1 MPSAAP
7 SAAAA
12 ARLLRTHLVFGAN
25 TDVGKT
31 VVTAGLFRAR
41 LLKAA
46 SGAGRFRKS
55 QGAMAGERPIDVDA
69 SLRSADKTAPAS
81 AASAA
86 THYIKPLQCGGSD
99 EGWVRRHV
107 EIPSGGANETSFT
120 PPPYSAATLYRW
132 EMAASP
138 HLASRVEKAPVSD
151 EKIIK
156 SLIDALTTMEDESI
170 ESKDEMT
177 AQPSILVETAGGVLS
192 PSSASPDNSLTTHAR
207 GVPSS
212 DDGGGGSDPLS
223 WGWSTQAD
231 LYQPLGLPVV
241 LVGDGRLGG
250 ISCTLSALE
259 SLAVRGYDVQGIVV
273 VDDGGGY
280 GNVAA
285 LREYAASQASSHV
298 RGQEFPFARQSYQV
312 DPKES
317 ILSLPPLPPEP
328 EPLTSWYQSKEVE
341 EGLDAFEDRLEYLW
355 NKERGREDQLLSQGY
370 FTLPPV

>member
-1 MPSAAP
+1 MPSAVP

-31 VVTAGLFRAR
+31 VVTAGLLRAR

-46 SGAGRFRKS
+46 SSAG
-55 QGAMAGERPIDVDA
+55 
-69 SLRSADKTAPAS
+69 SADKTAPAS
-81 AASAA
+81 AASP
-86 THYIKPLQCGGSD
+86 TTYYIKPLQCGGSD
-99 EGWVRRHV
+99 ESWVRRHV
-107 EIPSGGANETSFT
+107 EIPSGGPNETSST
-120 PPPYSAATLYRW
+120 PPPYSAQTIFRW
-132 EMAASP
+132 EMGASP

-151 EKIIK
+151 EQIVK
-156 SLIDALTTMEDESI
+156 SLTDALATMEDEGI
-170 ESKDEMT
+170 ENKDKMT

-192 PSSASPDNSLTTHAR
+192 PASASPDNSLTTHAK
-207 GVPSS
+207 GVQS
-212 DDGGGGSDPLS
+212 DDDDDGSDPLS

-285 LREYAASQASSHV
+285 LREYASSQSSSHV

-341 EGLDAFEDRLEYLW
+341 KGLDAFEDRLEYLW

>member
-1 MPSAAP
+1 MPSAVP

-31 VVTAGLFRAR
+31 VVTAGLLRAR

-46 SGAGRFRKS
+46 SGA
-55 QGAMAGERPIDVDA
+55 A
-69 SLRSADKTAPAS
+69 AS
-81 AASAA
+81 AASTA

-120 PPPYSAATLYRW
+120 PPPYSARTLFRW

-151 EKIIK
+151 EKIVK
-156 SLIDALTTMEDESI
+156 SLTDALTTMEDESI

-177 AQPSILVETAGGVLS
+177 LQPSILVETAGGALS

-212 DDGGGGSDPLS
+212 ADDDDGGSDPLS

-231 LYQPLGLPVV
+231 LYQALGLPVV

-285 LREYAASQASSHV
+285 LREYAASQSSSHV

-355 NKERGREDQLLSQGY
+355 NKERGREDQLSSQGY

>member
-1 MPSAAP
+1 MPSAVP

-31 VVTAGLFRAR
+31 VVAAGLARAR

-46 SGAGRFRKS
+46 
-55 QGAMAGERPIDVDA
+55 
-69 SLRSADKTAPAS
+69 T
-81 AASAA
+81 AASDAAVASPA

-99 EGWVRRHV
+99 EGWVRRHA
-107 EIPSGGANETSFT
+107 EITSTATDLT
-120 PPPYSAATLYRW
+120 PISSYSAQTLFRW
-132 EMAASP
+132 EMASSP
-138 HLASRVEKAPVSD
+138 HLASRVEKVPVSD
-151 EKIIK
+151 DEVLK
-156 SLIDALTTMEDESI
+156 SLTDALTTMEDESVANSGEATI
-170 ESKDEMT
+170 QS
-177 AQPSILVETAGGVLS
+177 SILVETAGGVLS

-212 DDGGGGSDPLS
+212 DEGGSDPLS

-259 SLAVRGYDVQGIVV
+259 SLAVRGYDVHGIVV

-280 GNVAA
+280 GSHGNVSA
-285 LREYAASQASSHV
+285 LREYAASQSSSHV
-298 RGQEFPFARQSYQV
+298 RGQEFPFARQTYQV
-312 DPKES
+312 DPVDS
-317 ILSLPPLPPEP
+317 ILSLPPLPLEP
-328 EPLTSWYQSKEVE
+328 EPLKSWYQSAEVE
-341 EGLDAFEDRLEYLW
+341 EGLAAFEDRLEDLW
-355 NKERGREDQLLSQGY
+355 NKERGREDQLSSHGY

>member
-1 MPSAAP
+1 MPSAVP

-31 VVTAGLFRAR
+31 VVTAGLLRAR
-41 LLKAA
+41 LLKVTSAPPGGNADETA
-46 SGAGRFRKS
+46 S
-55 QGAMAGERPIDVDA
+55 
-69 SLRSADKTAPAS
+69 AS
-81 AASAA
+81 AAACA
-86 THYIKPLQCGGSD
+86 TTHYIKPLQCGGSD

-107 EIPSGGANETSFT
+107 EIPSGCTTGAPAT
-120 PPPYSAATLYRW
+120 PSPCYSAQTLFRW
-132 EMAASP
+132 ETAASP

-151 EKIIK
+151 EKIVK
-156 SLIDALTTMEDESI
+156 SLTDALTNMEDEYVENKAKI
-170 ESKDEMT
+170 T
-177 AQPSILVETAGGVLS
+177 TQPSILAETAGGVLS

-212 DDGGGGSDPLS
+212 DDDGNSDPLS

-259 SLAVRGYDVQGIVV
+259 SLAVRGYDVQGIVI

-285 LREYAASQASSHV
+285 LQEYAASQSSSHV

-312 DPKES
+312 DPKQS

-328 EPLTSWYQSKEVE
+328 EPLTPWYQSKEVE

-370 FTLPPV
+370 YTLPPV

>member
-1 MPSAAP
+1 MPYAAP

-12 ARLLRTHLVFGAN
+12 AATAARTLRAHLVFGAN

-31 VVTAGLFRAR
+31 VVTAGLLRAR

-46 SGAGRFRKS
+46 
-55 QGAMAGERPIDVDA
+55 
-69 SLRSADKTAPAS
+69 TAPGGETTS
-81 AASAA
+81 APTA
-86 THYIKPLQCGGSD
+86 HYIKPLQCGGSD

-107 EIPSGGANETSFT
+107 EIPPRGARGSSAS
-120 PPPYSAATLYRW
+120 PPLHMYSARTLFRW

-138 HLASRVEKAPVSD
+138 HLASRQENAPQSD
-151 EKIIK
+151 NKIVN
-156 SLIDALTTMEDESI
+156 SLTDALATMEDEFV
-170 ESKDEMT
+170 ESRDEM
-177 AQPSILVETAGGVLS
+177 ARAPSILVETAGGVLS
-192 PSSASPDNSLTTHAR
+192 PTSASPDNNTTAHSKGA
-207 GVPSS
+207 PSN
-212 DDGGGGSDPLS
+212 DEAGGSDPMS

-231 LYQPLGLPVV
+231 LYQSLGLPVV

-285 LREYAASQASSHV
+285 LREYAASQSSSHV
-298 RGQEFPFARQSYQV
+298 RGQEFPFSRQSYQV
-312 DPKES
+312 DPAES

-328 EPLTSWYQSKEVE
+328 EPLASWYQSVEVE
-341 EGLDAFEDRLEYLW
+341 EGLDAFEDRIEYLW
-355 NKERGREDQLLSQGY
+355 NKERGRENQLLSQGY
-370 FTLPPV
+370 YTLPPV

>member
-1 MPSAAP
+1 MPSAVP
-7 SAAAA
+7 SSAAA

-31 VVTAGLFRAR
+31 VVTAGLLRAR
-41 LLKAA
+41 LLKVA
-46 SGAGRFRKS
+46 SGA
-55 QGAMAGERPIDVDA
+55 
-69 SLRSADKTAPAS
+69 
-81 AASAA
+81 
-86 THYIKPLQCGGSD
+86 YIKPLQCGGSD

-107 EIPSGGANETSFT
+107 EIPSGSANETSFT
-120 PPPYSAATLYRW
+120 RSLGDGRFATSCLFRW
-132 EMAASP
+132 DLAASP

-151 EKIIK
+151 EKIVK
-156 SLIDALTTMEDESI
+156 SLTDALTTMEDESTA
-170 ESKDEMT
+170 SKDEMI

-192 PSSASPDNSLTTHAR
+192 PASASPDNSLTTHAR

-212 DDGGGGSDPLS
+212 DDGDGGSDPLS

-280 GNVAA
+280 GNVTA
-285 LREYAASQASSHV
+285 LREYAASQSSSHV

>member
-1 MPSAAP
+1 MPSAVP

-25 TDVGKT
+25 TDVGKS
-31 VVTAGLFRAR
+31 VVTAGLLRAR

-46 SGAGRFRKS
+46 SGAG
-55 QGAMAGERPIDVDA
+55 
-69 SLRSADKTAPAS
+69 SADKTAAS
-81 AASAA
+81 ASSAT
-86 THYIKPLQCGGSD
+86 THYIKPLQCGGGD

-107 EIPSGGANETSFT
+107 EIPSGDANEASST
-120 PPPYSAATLYRW
+120 PPPYSAQTLFRW

-151 EKIIK
+151 EKIVK
-156 SLIDALTTMEDESI
+156 SLTDALTTMEDESI
-170 ESKDEMT
+170 ENKDEMT

-212 DDGGGGSDPLS
+212 DVDDGGSDPLS

-285 LREYAASQASSHV
+285 LREYAASQSSSHV

-312 DPKES
+312 DPTES